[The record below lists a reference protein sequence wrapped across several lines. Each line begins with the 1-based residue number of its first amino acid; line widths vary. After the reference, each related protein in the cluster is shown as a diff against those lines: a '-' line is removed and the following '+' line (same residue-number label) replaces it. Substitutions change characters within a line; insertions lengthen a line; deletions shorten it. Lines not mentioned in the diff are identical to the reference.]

1 MLTPRQRGFVVGKL
15 EGKSDRQAA
24 LDAGYAPS
32 TAENTKQKIMSRPD
46 VREAFEELLDEH
58 LAPEKL
64 VRCIVEG
71 LDATQV
77 KFFSREGDVIETVV
91 LPDHRV
97 RLLFLVLALKLK
109 GWDLPPAAVNEP
121 TKIVFSWKG
130 DEPGWSAKESSSD

>member
-1 MLTPRQRGFVVGKL
+1 MRPNILSEDGRKGSGSKLAVLTPRQRGFVLGKL

-32 TAENTKQKIMSRPD
+32 TAENTKQKIMSRPE
-46 VREAFEELLDEH
+46 VREAFNELLDEH
-58 LAPEKL
+58 LAPGKL

-77 KFFSREGDVIETVV
+77 KFFSREGDRIETVV

-109 GWDLPPAAVNEP
+109 GWDLPPA
-121 TKIVFSWKG
+121 
-130 DEPGWSAKESSSD
+130 

>member
-1 MLTPRQRGFVVGKL
+1 
-15 EGKSDRQAA
+15 
-24 LDAGYAPS
+24 
-32 TAENTKQKIMSRPD
+32 MSRPE
-46 VREAFEELLDEH
+46 VREVFNELLDEH

-77 KFFSREGDVIETVV
+77 KFFSREDDVIETVV

-109 GWDLPPAAVNEP
+109 GWDLPPAAVNEL
-121 TKIVFSWKG
+121 TKIILSWKG
-130 DEPGWSAKESSSD
+130 DEPEWYSKEPRND

>member
-109 GWDLPPAAVNEP
+109 GWDLPPAEVNKP
-121 TKIVFSWKG
+121 TETVFSWKG
-130 DEPGWSAKESSSD
+130 DEPEWSQRESSSE

>member
-109 GWDLPPAAVNEP
+109 GWGPAACRGE
-121 TKIVFSWKG
+121 
-130 DEPGWSAKESSSD
+130 